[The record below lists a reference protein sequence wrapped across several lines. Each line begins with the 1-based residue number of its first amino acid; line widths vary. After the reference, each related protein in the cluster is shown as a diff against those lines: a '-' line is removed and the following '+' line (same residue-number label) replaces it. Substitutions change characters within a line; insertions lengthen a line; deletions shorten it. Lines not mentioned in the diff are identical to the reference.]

1 MSHNDIEQLAQQV
14 EALRSEIAELD
25 ALTNPTDEQ
34 TARFDAALTE
44 FDAARA
50 AYDAAVER
58 EAKRAALIAAAKD
71 ETNVERAFNAPNI
84 TVKRNPFEGI
94 DANRAAMLDKNEVAS
109 RAITGIEMAQG
120 ALPDAQQLAT
130 QMIEGTR
137 SDVNVTTPGA
147 IARHALL
154 TGSPAYRSAWEKIL
168 QFPETFHSMLTVEE
182 ADAFRTAMS
191 TTGSAGGY
199 AIPFLLDPTVI
210 LSNAGSANPFRQIS
224 RIETGVSNK
233 WNGLTSAGATAE
245 WKTEGAAA
253 ADGSPSFAQPSITAY
268 LADAFILGSFEVFED
283 TNLANSIPALIQ
295 DAKDRLEDAAFA
307 TGTGS
312 GQPFGVVTSTTA
324 VTASR
329 VSPTTAGTFTT
340 ASRADVDKLLESVP
354 PRFRSRSSWVANYS
368 TYGIVRRMDIYGGGS
383 FWANLG
389 GGQPQQLLGQ
399 PIYEA
404 YSMTSTVT
412 TGSNILL
419 CGDFSQYLIF
429 DRVGTTLEY
438 VPNIF
443 DTTSGRPTGQ
453 RGWLAHW
460 RVGADVLVP
469 NAFRVL
475 KL

>member
-1 MSHNDIEQLAQQV
+1 MSHDIDALAQQV
-14 EALRSEIAELD
+14 EALRAEITELD
-25 ALTNPTDEQ
+25 AVTEPTPEQ
-34 TARFDAALTE
+34 SARFDAALDE
-44 FDAARA
+44 FAAARSA
-50 AYDAAVER
+50 HETAVER
-58 EAKRAALIAAAKD
+58 AAKRAALVEAAKD
-71 ETNVERAFNAPNI
+71 ESNVERAFNAPHI
-84 TVKRNPFEGI
+84 TIKRDPFDGI
-94 DANRAAMLDKNEVAS
+94 DANRAAMLDKNEVVA
-109 RAITGIEMAQG
+109 RALTGIEQAQG
-120 ALPDAQQLAT
+120 ALPEAQELAT
-130 QMIEGTR
+130 RMVEGTR
-137 SDVNVTTPGA
+137 TDVNVTTPAA

-168 QFPETFHSMLTVEE
+168 QYPETFHSMLTPAE

-191 TTGSAGGY
+191 TSGSAGGY

-210 LSNAGSANPFRQIS
+210 LSNVGSANPFRQIA

-245 WKTEGAAA
+245 WKTEGSAA
-253 ADGSPSFAQPSITAY
+253 ADGSPAFAQPSITAY

-307 TGTGS
+307 TGSGS

-329 VSPTTAGTFTT
+329 VSPTTGGTFTT
-340 ASRADVDKLLESVP
+340 ASRADVDKLLEAIP

-368 TYGIVRRMDIYGGGS
+368 TYGTVRRMDIYGGGS

-399 PIYEA
+399 NVYEA

-412 TGSNILL
+412 TGSSILL
-419 CGDFSQYLIF
+419 AGDFSQYLIF
-429 DRVGTTLEY
+429 DRIGTTLEY